1 MKWHRT
7 FQVPHQT
14 LIRIKARGLLFSP
27 WPLPV
32 SDGPRKPSVDRV
44 RVQLCELEE
53 FLQTCGL
60 SFYTAHPLSGSRLGR
75 ISRGESGIVSHPG
88 WQSLR
93 SIPFSGLAIPSP
105 SSAKQ
110 TGRGILDLIA
120 QHEVAG
126 STQLMSQDLVGY
138 PGPLLGPPTLIE
150 TASFRLPAN
159 GTGSGFLPRPG

>member
-1 MKWHRT
+1 M
-7 FQVPHQT
+7 
-14 LIRIKARGLLFSP
+14 LP
-27 WPLPV
+27 WPLPA

-60 SFYTAHPLSGSRLGR
+60 SFYAAHPLSGSRLGR

-110 TGRGILDLIA
+110 TGRGILNLIA
-120 QHEVAG
+120 QHKVAG
-126 STQLMSQDLVGY
+126 PTQLM
-138 PGPLLGPPTLIE
+138 
-150 TASFRLPAN
+150 R
-159 GTGSGFLPRPG
+159 